1 MKLSP
6 QQQDALVQ
14 SLHSFEGA
22 TERWAGANQL
32 GDEALTARISDEFG
46 IQGGYRGADFGYDYR
61 HGGQNPRITIMVPGE
76 VPVELS
82 GRELLAAVREVF
94 HLSRP
99 GELF

>member
-14 SLHSFEGA
+14 SLHSFAGA

-32 GDEALTARISDEFG
+32 DDEALTARISEEFG
-46 IQGGYRGADFGYDYR
+46 IQGGYRGADFGYDY
-61 HGGQNPRITIMVPGE
+61 HGGQNPRITIMVLGE
-76 VPVELS
+76 VPVELA
-82 GRELLAAVREVF
+82 GRDLLAAVREVF